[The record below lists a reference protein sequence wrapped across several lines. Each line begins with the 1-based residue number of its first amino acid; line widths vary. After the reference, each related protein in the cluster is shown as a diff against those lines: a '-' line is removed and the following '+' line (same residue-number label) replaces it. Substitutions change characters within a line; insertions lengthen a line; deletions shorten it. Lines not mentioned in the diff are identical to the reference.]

1 MLSCSAQDCI
11 SSFCLL
17 FSVLKVQLGVSLAY
31 VRQRKEN
38 TEEQFMTRLFTDQ
51 LETGI
56 IIHDYDHVRP
66 TTQLSPVIL
75 NYDDNRK
82 NHCDKNYFDTQMRIM
97 WIIIKMIKII
107 LMLRCGDAFHPPTW
121 FLCLTSLNQLALVI
135 GHCSHRHCSHHHCS
149 HLHC

>member
-17 FSVLKVQLGVSLAY
+17 FSVLKVQLGVSSAY

-51 LETGI
+51 LENSI

-66 TTQLSPVIL
+66 TTKLLPIIF
-75 NYDDNRK
+75 NYDDKRK
-82 NHCDKNYFDTQMRIM
+82 NHCDKNNFDTQMRIM
-97 WIIIKMIKII
+97 WIIVKMIEII
-107 LMLRCGDAFHPPTW
+107 LMLRCG
-121 FLCLTSLNQLALVI
+121 
-135 GHCSHRHCSHHHCS
+135 
-149 HLHC
+149 

>member
-1 MLSCSAQDCI
+1 MLPFSVQGCI
-11 SSFCLL
+11 SSFYLL

-51 LETGI
+51 LENSI

-66 TTQLSPVIL
+66 TTKLSPIIF

-82 NHCDKNYFDTQMRIM
+82 NHCDKNYFDI
-97 WIIIKMIKII
+97 
-107 LMLRCGDAFHPPTW
+107 
-121 FLCLTSLNQLALVI
+121 
-135 GHCSHRHCSHHHCS
+135 
-149 HLHC
+149 

>member
-1 MLSCSAQDCI
+1 MQKPYHAFLFCTRLYFFILPFILGSKSSIRCFI
-11 SSFCLL
+11 SFN
-17 FSVLKVQLGVSLAY
+17 

-66 TTQLSPVIL
+66 TTQLSPVIF

-82 NHCDKNYFDTQMRIM
+82 NHCDKNYFDI
-97 WIIIKMIKII
+97 
-107 LMLRCGDAFHPPTW
+107 
-121 FLCLTSLNQLALVI
+121 
-135 GHCSHRHCSHHHCS
+135 
-149 HLHC
+149 

>member
-11 SSFCLL
+11 SLFYLL
-17 FSVLKVQLGVSLAY
+17 FSVIKVQLGVSLAY

-66 TTQLSPVIL
+66 TTKLSPVIF

-82 NHCDKNYFDTQMRIM
+82 NHCDKNYFDI
-97 WIIIKMIKII
+97 
-107 LMLRCGDAFHPPTW
+107 
-121 FLCLTSLNQLALVI
+121 
-135 GHCSHRHCSHHHCS
+135 
-149 HLHC
+149 